1 MKMRTMKTFGM
12 TRTKKKMSSLS
23 AAAPRKTAAALL
35 FAALVGIPSASL
47 LVPQH
52 AFAQQ
57 KKEATQRLV
66 EGTVTDKG
74 DKPLPGAVVYLK
86 DSKTLTVKSYLT
98 DEAGHFRFGQL
109 SLTTDYD
116 LWATV
121 NGKRSKTR
129 SISSFNSRPT
139 LDFTLKVDAE
149 PGVAAE
155 NAPPATPPPTTPQK
169 AAEGTAAPLSSK

>member
-1 MKMRTMKTFGM
+1 MRVL
-12 TRTKKKMSSLS
+12 TRTKTKMSNRRV
-23 AAAPRKTAAALL
+23 AAPPTVAALL
-35 FAALVGIPSASL
+35 LAGLVFLPAVTSFVSAPL
-47 LVPQH
+47 
-52 AFAQQ
+52 AAQQ

-66 EGTVTDKG
+66 EGSVTDKG

-86 DSKTLTVKSYLT
+86 DTKTLTVKSYLT

-109 SLTTDYD
+109 SLATDYD

-139 LDFTLKVDAE
+139 LNFTLKVDAE
-149 PGVAAE
+149 PGAAAD
-155 NAPPATPPPTTPQK
+155 NAPPAAPPPTTPQK
-169 AAEGTAAPLSSK
+169 AAEGTAAPLASK